1 MVSLQIISK
10 ILNTGDFS
18 IIINNQLDKSYFGDY
33 SEEFEFLKNYY
44 DKYKSVPDKETFL
57 DRFSDFEILDVKT
70 DDDFLVY
77 KIREEY
83 LATIM
88 APILNKGAEMFNNDA
103 VKTVEYLK
111 NALSTIEAE
120 SEKIG
125 GVDIIKNST
134 TRYTDFVRR
143 INNQNEFY
151 FKSGFPELD
160 QLTHGIQRGEEL
172 LIIFARVNQGKSWV
186 LEKMCVSVWEQ
197 GYNVGYI
204 SPEMTASSVGY
215 RFDTLYKNFSNE
227 ALMWGEELNNNTEY
241 EEYLKN
247 LQQHDNKLIVATPL
261 DFGNKITVSKLKSWI
276 KQNKLDMIA
285 IDGLTYMSDE
295 RGNSR
300 DNKTTMLTNISE
312 DLMGLSVEMGLPI
325 LAVVQA
331 NRSGVA
337 EENSKNTP
345 ELDTIRD
352 SDGMAM
358 NASKVL
364 SIRQRDGILDIGI
377 KKQRNGKVGGKISYL
392 WDIDRGKFTYVP
404 GQEDPIEQEA
414 KEAQIKEN
422 KELYSD
428 DIESVF

>member
-1 MVSLQIISK
+1 
-10 ILNTGDFS
+10 
-18 IIINNQLDKSYFGDY
+18 
-33 SEEFEFLKNYY
+33 
-44 DKYKSVPDKETFL
+44 
-57 DRFSDFEILDVKT
+57 
-70 DDDFLVY
+70 
-77 KIREEY
+77 
-83 LATIM
+83 M

-241 EEYLKN
+241 EEYLKK